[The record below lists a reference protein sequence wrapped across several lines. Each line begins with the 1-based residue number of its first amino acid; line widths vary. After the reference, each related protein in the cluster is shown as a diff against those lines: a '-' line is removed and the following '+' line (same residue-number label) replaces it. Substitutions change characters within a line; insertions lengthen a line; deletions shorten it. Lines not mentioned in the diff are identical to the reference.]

1 MIIITGYSSEIGKS
15 TFNLLKKKKKF
26 LFSGRFKPKFMR
38 KSDSW
43 IELDLA
49 SKESMSAYITSL
61 KKIKK
66 ITGLIY
72 IAAFQS
78 GRKPLKIHSIEEI
91 ENSIDVNLRSPLY
104 LIKALLEKKF
114 KDFNIVLVG
123 SEAAIYGGNNIS
135 AYAITKSAMHSFPKS
150 LSKELGL
157 QNIRI
162 NLISPSIIE
171 TKTLLKNSDNY
182 KKLSQS
188 TALGRIGKPHEVANL
203 IEWLLSK
210 KSSFVTGSV
219 IPITGGR

>member
-1 MIIITGYSSEIGKS
+1 MIIITGYSSEIGHS
-15 TFNLLKKKKKF
+15 TFKLLKSKNKF

-38 KSDSW
+38 KCDAW
-43 IELDLA
+43 IELDLTC
-49 SKESMSAYITSL
+49 KKSMSSFITCL
-61 KKIKK
+61 KKVQE

-78 GRKPLKIHSIEEI
+78 GRKPLKMHSLKEI

-104 LIKALLEKKF
+104 IIKALLDNNF
-114 KDFNIVLVG
+114 KNFNIVLVG
-123 SEAAIYGGNNIS
+123 SEAAVYGGNNIS

-171 TKTLLKNSDNY
+171 TKKLLKKSKNLKDL
-182 KKLSQS
+182 KAS
-188 TALGRIGKPHEVANL
+188 TALGRIGKPQEVANL

-210 KSSFVTGSV
+210 KSSYITGSV
-219 IPITGGR
+219 VPITGGR